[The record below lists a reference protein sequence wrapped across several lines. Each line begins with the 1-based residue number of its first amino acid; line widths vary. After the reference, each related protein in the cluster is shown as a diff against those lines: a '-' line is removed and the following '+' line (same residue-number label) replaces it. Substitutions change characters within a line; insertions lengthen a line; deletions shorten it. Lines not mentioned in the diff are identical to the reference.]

1 MGRNGSGRSL
11 RTRLAK
17 WLLARGATH
26 GRREGRALSIPL
38 GRSQGE
44 LAAELGMTRTS
55 LNKTLTRL
63 HSLGVLSVDADQV
76 IVRRPEA
83 LLDLVG

>member
-1 MGRNGSGRSL
+1 MPGLGGGRSP
-11 RTRLAK
+11 
-17 WLLARGATH
+17 G
-26 GRREGRALSIPL
+26 GRAAVGASPEE
-38 GRSQGE
+38 GGQWAFPPPS
-44 LAAELGMTRTS
+44 RTYR